1 MWSPHVIPSLQ
12 PFFLLPLPPFSLFL
26 RAAGHAATRL
36 RATGSP
42 ISLSLPLRRLRGELE
57 RRRSRPLHLGMSAL
71 PPPTTETDSG
81 QRRTH
86 ARFLAIKGAGKTSS
100 PRTSRFTK
108 PNPSSS
114 DHRACQPESKTA
126 NSRHQRSDPST
137 STVVASASMEM
148 EQLTARFND
157 AVAVHGNN

>member
-1 MWSPHVIPSLQ
+1 MSSPLSNLSSSSLSLPSLSSFEPRVMQ
-12 PFFLLPLPPFSLFL
+12 RCVSARPDLLSLFF
-26 RAAGHAATRL
+26 
-36 RATGSP
+36 
-42 ISLSLPLRRLRGELE
+42 LPLRRLRGELE

-126 NSRHQRSDPST
+126 NSWHQRSDPST
-137 STVVASASMEM
+137 STAVASASMEM

-157 AVAVHGNN
+157 VVAVHGNN